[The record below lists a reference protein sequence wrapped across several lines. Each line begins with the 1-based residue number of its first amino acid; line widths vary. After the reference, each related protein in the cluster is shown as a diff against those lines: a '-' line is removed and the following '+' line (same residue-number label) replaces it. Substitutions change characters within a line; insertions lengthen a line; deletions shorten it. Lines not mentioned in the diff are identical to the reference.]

1 MRGMVTGEL
10 QFPLV
15 EFFGGRSV
23 VLAPPG
29 EASGSRVATLPSAFC
44 PVSLLLL
51 LLSLAFPWTAGF
63 GSPTAR
69 AALQHV
75 PMIQPIQHGGFG
87 TAVEASARKS
97 AAGR

>member
-1 MRGMVTGEL
+1 MRGM
-10 QFPLV
+10 
-15 EFFGGRSV
+15 V

-51 LLSLAFPWTAGF
+51 SLAFPWTAGF

-75 PMIQPIQHGGFG
+75 PVIQPIQHGGFG